1 MPICKGLILARR
13 FSPEPTHF
21 SDDREREYWHMA
33 QNIAFRA
40 GVSLIERDGCSWLI
54 SDDNERMICENKK
67 RLWFETWMVMRDE
80 YSQFQSW

>member
-1 MPICKGLILARR
+1 
-13 FSPEPTHF
+13 
-21 SDDREREYWHMA
+21 MA

-54 SDDNERMICENKK
+54 SDDNERMICENKT